1 MSQQASAERVVNIRK
16 APSGHGQQYEIK
28 WQGQTETTWEAASRV
43 RRQVPALVAAF
54 EQMQLQRQDLIQD
67 PNDGM
72 DENEEGAEG
81 DAADSPADGDSMRAQ
96 MAALEQMVRAQAE
109 QMRAQE
115 QQLAQLRSSPQHSP
129 QQSARETPQLS
140 PAVGSGSLAVAAA
153 ALSLG
158 ASAAAHPPQ
167 QLLQQQQSRFAKK
180 EPRAQD
186 LKEYDGA
193 SGAKLEEWLQELA
206 KVVRLFSLNGREAVE
221 FGMARLTGAALQWS
235 LALNASQQAALVDSG
250 ALAAAL
256 RARFQPLAVAVLARE
271 QLDRLTQGTRS
282 VNDYIADFQRI
293 RAQLPD
299 MGEADALH
307 AFGRGL
313 RADLLQKLREHDVA
327 TVQTA
332 IELAAR
338 IGGLRTAA
346 TTGTSS
352 SATNPHSRIAA
363 AHQMEMGGDGEE
375 SLDERITRA
384 VLNAMQTQPSSGSS
398 VSSGSGLGAR
408 TQTQRNERGGSQRGR
423 GRGGR
428 FGGQQRSFGPPVVP
442 GVPEE
447 VVRRRLDAQQ
457 CVRCGEEGHRSP
469 ACPNSISALGK

>member
-1 MSQQASAERVVNIRK
+1 MSQQPSAERVVNIRK

-28 WQGQTETTWEAASRV
+28 WQGQADTTWEAASRV
-43 RRQVPALVAAF
+43 RRQIPALVVAF
-54 EQMQLQRQDLIQD
+54 EQMQQQRQGLMQD

-72 DENEEGAEG
+72 DENEEGVEG
-81 DAADSPADGDSMRAQ
+81 DAAADPIADGSSMRAQ
-96 MAALEQMVRAQAE
+96 MAALEQMVRSQAE
-109 QMRAQE
+109 QMRTQE

-129 QQSARETPQLS
+129 QQSAQASHQLS
-140 PAVGSGSLAVAAA
+140 PAVGSGGLAAA
-153 ALSLG
+153 AVALSLG
-158 ASAAAHPPQ
+158 ASAAALPP
-167 QLLQQQQSRFAKK
+167 QQQQSRFAKK

-193 SGAKLEEWLQELA
+193 SGTKLEDWIQELA

-221 FGMARLTGAALQWS
+221 FGTARLTGAALQWS
-235 LALNASQQAALVDSG
+235 LALDASQQAALVDS
-250 ALAAAL
+250 ATLAVAL

-271 QLDRLTQGTRS
+271 QLDRLTQGTRG
-282 VNDYIADFQRI
+282 VNDYIADFQRL

-313 RADLLQKLREHDVA
+313 RADLLQKLREHNVA
-327 TVQTA
+327 TVQAA

-338 IGGLRTAA
+338 IGGLRTTA
-346 TTGTSS
+346 TSAPS
-352 SATNPHSRIAA
+352 SATNPHGRAA
-363 AHQMEMGGDGEE
+363 IAHQMEMGSDGSEE
-375 SLDERITRA
+375 SLDDRISRA
-384 VLNAMQTQPSSGSS
+384 VLNAMQTQQSSGSS
-398 VSSGSGLGAR
+398 VSSGSGVGAK
-408 TQTQRNERGGSQRGR
+408 TQTQRGYANERGGSQRGR

-457 CVRCGEEGHRSP
+457 CVRCGDEGHRSP
-469 ACPNSISALGK
+469 ACPNAISALGK